1 MGLTARKA
9 ALRGTALEAQEV
21 PQARARPRRAAAL
34 STAQA
39 LWPSVFGFIAFF
51 GVWEVAVRATNTPAF
66 VIPTPS
72 STFGRFWIELPS
84 LLSELSYTL
93 AAATVGLVIGLV
105 VGIAGAVI
113 MVHWRILERSLFPIA
128 VVIKLIPFVAIAPLL
143 IVWLGYD
150 LKPKIVLAAL
160 ITFFPVLVYCIT
172 GLRSTDPLALEFF
185 QSVGATRWE
194 TLVRLRWHGS
204 LPYLFAALKITLH
217 LAIVG
222 AIVGEYFGS
231 KNGIGMVIA
240 RTSETLQI
248 QTMFAAALL
257 LAIVGIAIVVLTNVA
272 ERRALFWH
280 ESVRTSGG
288 RP

>member
-1 MGLTARKA
+1 MGTRDA
-9 ALRGTALEAQEV
+9 ALRGTSVQEQGIS
-21 PQARARPRRAAAL
+21 PARAGAGREAAM
-34 STAQA
+34 STARA
-39 LWPSVFGFIAFF
+39 TWPSVFGFIALF
-51 GVWEVAVRATNTPAF
+51 GVWEIAVRATNTPAF

-72 STFGRFWIELPS
+72 AVAGRFWVQLPD
-84 LLSELSYTL
+84 LLVELSYTL
-93 AAATVGLVIGLV
+93 AAASIGLVIGLV

-160 ITFFPVLVYCIT
+160 ITFFPVLVNCIT

-231 KNGIGMVIA
+231 RQGIGMVIA

-248 QTMFAAALL
+248 QSMFAAALL

>member
-1 MGLTARKA
+1 MELTARDA
-9 ALRGTALEAQEV
+9 AIQQRALARRGAS
-21 PQARARPRRAAAL
+21 RAAAI
-34 STAQA
+34 STAKGI
-39 LWPSVFGFIAFF
+39 WPSIFGFVAFF
-51 GVWEVAVRATNTPAF
+51 AIWEIGVRATNTPAF
-66 VIPTPS
+66 VMPTP
-72 STFGRFWIELPS
+72 TAVAVRFWADLPQ
-84 LLSELSYTL
+84 LLDELSYTL
-93 AAATVGLVIGLV
+93 TAASIGLVIGLLI
-105 VGIAGAVI
+105 GIAGAVI

-150 LKPKIVLAAL
+150 LTPKILLAAL
-160 ITFFPVLVYCIT
+160 ITFFPVLVNCIT
-172 GLRSTDPLALEFF
+172 GLRATDPLALEFF
-185 QSVGATRWE
+185 RSVGASRWE
-194 TLVRLRWHGS
+194 TVVRLRWQGS

-231 KNGIGMVIA
+231 KRGIGMVIA

-248 QTMFAAALL
+248 QAMFAAALL
-257 LAIVGIAIVVLTNVA
+257 LAIVGIAIVIVTNVV

-288 RP
+288 RG